1 MGELEKNGNEYENS
15 GKKIYAEGRDKVLGY
30 LGPAHSDFL
39 VQPQCFSLGRVGQFL
54 TVLMIETIM
63 KILCDYL
70 LNLGPKKAGF

>member
-15 GKKIYAEGRDKVLGY
+15 GKEIYADGRDQVLGY

-54 TVLMIETIM
+54 TVLMIETIN
-63 KILCDYL
+63 KILCSYL